1 MLEHSHQWVCNK
13 FYNYYLKM
21 THISECRI
29 VYLYKFAIK
38 TMEIYADTIN
48 FALIFLFFF
57 YISQQWRKR
66 VEGGCYILKARICVK
81 TQEFV

>member
-38 TMEIYADTIN
+38 IVEIYADTIN
-48 FALIFLFFF
+48 FVLIFLILFFT
-57 YISQQWRKR
+57 Y
-66 VEGGCYILKARICVK
+66 LKNEEREWKVVVIHWK
-81 TQEFV
+81 LGFV